1 MTVTMFEK
9 EWDVKNPTYKEKR
22 ELWKLNTMAFEGNKI
37 NQDIYFDLLS
47 KTEDISGL
55 KPADYVDNKGVDLSM
70 SEIDLLLQQVFLNYM
85 GIAENSKKS

>member
-22 ELWKLNTMAFEGNKI
+22 ELWKLNTMAFEGDKI

-47 KTEDISGL
+47 KTESISGL
-55 KPADYVDNKGVDLSM
+55 KPADYKDDKGVDLSM

-85 GIAENSKKS
+85 GIANNSKKS